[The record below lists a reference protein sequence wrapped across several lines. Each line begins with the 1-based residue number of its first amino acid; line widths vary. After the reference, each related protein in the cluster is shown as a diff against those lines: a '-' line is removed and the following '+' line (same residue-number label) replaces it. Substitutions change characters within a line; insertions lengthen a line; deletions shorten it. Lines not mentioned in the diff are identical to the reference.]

1 MITTA
6 KRRELIIDP
15 LCREGASRVE
25 PLSQLLS
32 VSSVT
37 IRINRDVKH
46 TLADASKFG
55 RTSFAR
61 SRHRPDPPPG
71 HRQPHSRTLS
81 AGATPFRDRRD
92 YRRPLTEAF

>member
-15 LCREGASRVE
+15 LCREGAVRVE

-46 TLADASKFG
+46 TLATPANSAAQV
-55 RTSFAR
+55 FAR

-71 HRQPHSRTLS
+71 HRQPHSGTLS
-81 AGATPFRDRRD
+81 AGAAPFRDRRD

>member
-15 LCREGASRVE
+15 LCREGAVRVE
-25 PLSQLLS
+25 PLSQPLS

-46 TLADASKFG
+46 TIADVG
-55 RTSFAR
+55 RPRFCTIATSAR
-61 SRHRPDPPPG
+61 STVWSP
-71 HRQPHSRTLS
+71 TT
-81 AGATPFRDRRD
+81 AFRNTICRRC
-92 YRRPLTEAF
+92 TI

>member
-15 LCREGASRVE
+15 LRREGAVRVE

-46 TLADASKFG
+46 ILADASKFG
-55 RTSFAR
+55 RTSFCTIATSAR
-61 SRHRPDPPPG
+61 STAWSP
-71 HRQPHSRTLS
+71 T
-81 AGATPFRDRRD
+81 AAFRNTVCRRC
-92 YRRPLTEAF
+92 TI